1 MAEVKNALSTHEHF
15 VSYCMIVSVRFH
27 TTTMKKFRVEST
39 LDFSKKKRNSRKE
52 EEMQKREGEKGTSLI
67 RAEYVT

>member
-1 MAEVKNALSTHEHF
+1 
-15 VSYCMIVSVRFH
+15 MIVSVRFH
-27 TTTMKKFRVEST
+27 TTIMRKGRVEST
-39 LDFSKKKRNSRKE
+39 LHFSKKKRNSRKE